1 MQPIVTPQK
10 VFESAQRIA
19 PQFRFDPLLIYAL
32 GEQECEKDPVEK
44 LKRWLPGVA
53 RLEQGYYRRYVNT
66 KFELATTSEV
76 LLAASYGVWQMMG
89 LSLLEAGY
97 FIADWAL
104 QSDRYRELHADPLC
118 TDMNGKLSP
127 YLSETNIPKA
137 INRSLVNLDSQA
149 QWACIWLESKR
160 KAVGG
165 DPQKFLQAWN
175 GGGNPHY
182 ADEVLARYDRVKSS
196 GIPQ

>member
-1 MQPIVTPQK
+1 MQTTITPQK
-10 VFESAQRIA
+10 VFESAQRVA
-19 PQFRFDPLLIYAL
+19 PQLRFDPLLIYAV

-97 FIADWAL
+97 FIADWTL
-104 QSDRYRELHADPLC
+104 QSDRYRDFHSDLSVKDA
-118 TDMNGKLSP
+118 TGKLSP

-137 INRSLVNLDSQA
+137 INRCLVNLDSQA
-149 QWACIWLESKR
+149 RWACIWLETKR

-182 ADEVLARYDRVKSS
+182 ADEVLARYERVKSV